1 MGFAQVTKFLMDWKL
16 PILGVV
22 AAAAIG
28 GAWYMGLFNGLMG
41 PSFKSLAA
49 EGQALAP
56 KMRPGAAPP
65 AEFSAWVKKVQAFKG
80 KEKAQLLGL
89 AKQLQAR
96 MRPPKKPVQ
105 KKPAPKSEG
114 MAWYWWA
121 LIVLLVLAAI
131 GGAVY
136 YFVLAK
142 PADEELDGDVEADGK
157 DGNADKADARE
168 I

>member
-1 MGFAQVTKFLMDWKL
+1 MTAMKTVTDFVMEWKL
-16 PILGVV
+16 PIIGVV

-41 PSFKSLAA
+41 PSFKSLVA

-56 KMRPGAAPP
+56 KMRPGAVPP
-65 AEFSAWVKKVQAFKG
+65 AEFTTWVKKVQAFKG
-80 KEKAQLLGL
+80 KEKAQLMGL
-89 AKQLQAR
+89 ARQLQAR
-96 MRPPKKPVQ
+96 MQPPKPVQTGAPQVQ

-121 LIVLLVLAAI
+121 LIVLLILAAI

-142 PADEELDGDVEADGK
+142 PADEELEEGDVEA
-157 DGNADKADARE
+157 
-168 I
+168 